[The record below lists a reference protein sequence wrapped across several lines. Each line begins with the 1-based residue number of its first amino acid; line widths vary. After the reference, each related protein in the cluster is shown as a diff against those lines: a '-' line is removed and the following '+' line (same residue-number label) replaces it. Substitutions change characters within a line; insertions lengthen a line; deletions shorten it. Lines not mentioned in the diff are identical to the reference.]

1 MPIKFLRLPPFQ
13 VMLRKSDEAY
23 GFIRDGPLRL
33 PVDSNTFRYIL
44 QCSLAQYKDVLSPYS
59 DYDSCSDGMFP
70 FSALN

>member
-33 PVDSNTFRYIL
+33 PVEPNTFRYIL
-44 QCSLAQYKDVLSPYS
+44 QCSLAQYKDVPLPYC
-59 DYDSCSDGMFP
+59 DYDTYSDGMFSLLH
-70 FSALN
+70 F